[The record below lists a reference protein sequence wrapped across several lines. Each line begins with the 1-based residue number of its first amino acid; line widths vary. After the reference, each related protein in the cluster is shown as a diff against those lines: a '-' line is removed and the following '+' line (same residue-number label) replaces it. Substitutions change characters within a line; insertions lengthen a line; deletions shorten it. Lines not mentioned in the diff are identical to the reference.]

1 MRIPIAALLL
11 AFTAC
16 ATPYQPMPPAS
27 NWIQRGYSET
37 QLGDDIYDVY
47 FKVASSEEERARDFV
62 MLRSAEICQS
72 HSFRYFFVM
81 ENNVIGRSNSYSLI
95 GIFDNDSPI
104 SVKNRIKCI
113 NEELNGKEFE
123 TAVIQEIIRSKYN
136 FE

>member
-1 MRIPIAALLL
+1 MRIPLLIL
-11 AFTAC
+11 FLSITAC
-16 ATPYQPMPPAS
+16 ATPYQPMSSGS
-27 NWIQRGYSET
+27 NWIQRGYSEN
-37 QLGDDIYDVY
+37 QLSDDIYDVY

-95 GIFDNDSPI
+95 GIFNNDSPI

-113 NEELNGKEFE
+113 NEESNGKEFE
-123 TAVIQEIIRSKYN
+123 TALIQEIIRSKYN